1 MNWLPVVGYEGLYE
15 VSCFGEVRSVDQ
27 IVVGN
32 DGTHYPKKGRVLVPH
47 PMKNIKYLTVGLW
60 KNNKGANC
68 YVHRLVAQ
76 AHIPNPQ
83 NKPEVNHIDGVRTNN
98 IVHNLE
104 WVTSAENS
112 QQAIQTGLKTYTN
125 RLTREEFIE
134 CLFSVIDGESYQ
146 SLTDRVPYKVPYLST
161 KLRSIAR
168 ELNIEGELDESLRL
182 QRVERA
188 RINGSKNK

>member
-1 MNWLPVVGYEGLYE
+1 MNWLPVEGYEGLYE
-15 VSCFGEVRSVDQ
+15 VSCFGEVRSVDR
-27 IVVGN
+27 IVVGK
-32 DGTHYPKKGRVLVPH
+32 DGTHHPKKGRVLVPH
-47 PMKNIKYLTVGLW
+47 LMKNIEYPSVRLW
-60 KNNKGANC
+60 KNNRGSTL

-76 AHIPNPQ
+76 AFIPNPQ

-98 IVHNLE
+98 TVHNLE
-104 WVTSAENS
+104 WVTSTENT
-112 QQAIQTGLKTYTN
+112 QHAIQTGLKTYTN

-134 CLFSVIDGESYQ
+134 CLFAVIDGESYQ
-146 SLTDRVPYKVPYLST
+146 SLTNRVPYKVPYLST

-168 ELNIEGELDESLRL
+168 ELNIEGELDESLQI